1 MVKKVTLDAA
11 RTAYLGGGYV
21 SPEITRTVSFQ
32 PEGVMCF
39 SVQGF
44 EHEAFTTDENSYYE
58 L

>member
-1 MVKKVTLDAA
+1 MVKKVSLDAA
-11 RTAYLGGGYV
+11 GAACLRGYI

-39 SVQGF
+39 SFQGSD
-44 EHEAFTTDENSYYE
+44 HEAFTEDSYYE

>member
-11 RTAYLGGGYV
+11 RTACLGGGYV

-32 PEGVMCF
+32 PEGVVCSSIMGISNEEF
-39 SVQGF
+39 SEGG
-44 EHEAFTTDENSYYE
+44 YYE

>member
-1 MVKKVTLDAA
+1 MVKKVSLDAA
-11 RTAYLGGGYV
+11 GAACLRGGYV

-39 SVQGF
+39 SFQGSD
-44 EHEAFTTDENSYYE
+44 HEAFTEDSYYE

>member
-1 MVKKVTLDAA
+1 MPQ
-11 RTAYLGGGYV
+11 GGYV

-39 SVQGF
+39 SFQ
-44 EHEAFTTDENSYYE
+44 ESDHEAFTTDDDSYYV

>member
-1 MVKKVTLDAA
+1 MVKKVSLDAA
-11 RTAYLGGGYV
+11 GAACLRGGYI

-39 SVQGF
+39 SFQGLD
-44 EHEAFTTDENSYYE
+44 HEAFTTDDDSYYV